1 MKEPAGSKFKVGK
14 SVFKLVQSYLRVF
27 YDDFGPGGDIDEPE
41 FAMITRNN
49 VLMQVFDAR
58 PRCFA
63 DVEADVEAERVVNRF
78 EAVHGCTEKLVHLF
92 VFFVAE
98 LPGVIDVSQRKKQQM
113 PGVVWI
119 QVDAGCHRLVFPDG
133 EVLYTRFIAYDRAD
147 DAVYRRAAEAGNVF
161 TLVWYK

>member
-1 MKEPAGSKFKVGK
+1 M
-14 SVFKLVQSYLRVF
+14 
-27 YDDFGPGGDIDEPE
+27 
-41 FAMITRNN
+41 
-49 VLMQVFDAR
+49 DAL
-58 PRCFA
+58 
-63 DVEADVEAERVVNRF
+63 
-78 EAVHGCTEKLVHLF
+78 KLVHLF

-98 LPGVIDVSQRKKQQM
+98 PPGVIDVSQRKKQQM

>member
-14 SVFKLVQSYLRVF
+14 SVFKLVQSDLRIF
-27 YDDFGPGGDIDEPE
+27 NYDFGAGGDIDEPE

-49 VLMQVFDAR
+49 VLMEVLDAC

-63 DVEADVEAERVVNRF
+63 NVEADVEPERVIDRF
-78 EAVHGCTEKLVHLF
+78 KAIHRCAKKLVHLF
-92 VFFVAE
+92 VLFVAE
-98 LPGVIDVSQRKKQQM
+98 PPGVIDVSQRKKQQM